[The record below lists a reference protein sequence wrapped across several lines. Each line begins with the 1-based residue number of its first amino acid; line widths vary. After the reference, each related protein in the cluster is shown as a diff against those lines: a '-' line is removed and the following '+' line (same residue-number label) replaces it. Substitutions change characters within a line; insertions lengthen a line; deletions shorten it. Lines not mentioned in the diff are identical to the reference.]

1 VQSFR
6 ESGQIWHLFE
16 QLLFLAAIKYPKN
29 NPTRNRYGR
38 LLIRLL
44 GHEFLRK
51 QIGRTEDIRALYQNL
66 EEVLGK
72 EFHYWLQR
80 GSYELE
86 SGDLTL
92 ADAYLKQSES
102 LVEGEDIK
110 LETAECYLLLKRAC
124 SSPQSVAS
132 ARDANEGIRR
142 LEAILAKE
150 PKASPH
156 TYHVFAVQGLLWIEK
171 AKIRGTERNDLL
183 VRLWRHL
190 EKTAYLFPHNEILE
204 KARSAVL
211 RARALS

>member
-1 VQSFR
+1 MAAACSAFDKVSF
-6 ESGQIWHLFE
+6 SVGQGE
-16 QLLFLAAIKYPKN
+16 IK
-29 NPTRNRYGR
+29 
-38 LLIRLL
+38 L
-44 GHEFLRK
+44 
-51 QIGRTEDIRALYQNL
+51 
-66 EEVLGK
+66 VLG
-72 EFHYWLQR
+72 
-80 GSYELE
+80 GSG
-86 SGDLTL
+86 SGKSTIINLIL
-92 ADAYLKQSES
+92 GLLKPDGGQV